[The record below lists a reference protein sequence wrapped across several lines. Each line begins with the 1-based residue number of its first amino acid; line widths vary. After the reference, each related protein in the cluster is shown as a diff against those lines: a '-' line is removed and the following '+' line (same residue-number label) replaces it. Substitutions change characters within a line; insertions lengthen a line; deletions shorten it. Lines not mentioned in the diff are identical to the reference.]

1 MTEDYVMELYY
12 GVVYKLMSLGH
23 SPEEAEEAARN
34 AMNKLLKDEK
44 IKNFLDDIENLTGG
58 PTIKITP
65 KQYNEVKE

>member
-12 GVVYKLMSLGH
+12 GVVYKLMSVGY
-23 SPEEAEEAARN
+23 SQEKAEEAARN
-34 AMNKLLKDEK
+34 SMNKILKDEK